1 MATPQ
6 LHNASSRIT
15 AHTDRGWVVAGRL
28 YAPPMLVTA
37 EVVGSVRGLALEG
50 LDAAQLPDVGVI
62 DLLLLGTGTGFRQ
75 APPPFLASARA
86 RGWRVEAMDSAAA
99 ARTFNVLS
107 AEERLVAALL
117 F

>member
-1 MATPQ
+1 MPTPQ
-6 LHNASSRIT
+6 LRNAQSRIS

-28 YAPPMLVTA
+28 YAPPMLITA
-37 EVVGSVRGLALEG
+37 DIVGSVRGIALPG
-50 LDAAQLPDVGVI
+50 LNAAQLPDVGVI
-62 DLLLLGTGTGFRQ
+62 DLLLLGTGADFQQ
-75 APPPFLASARA
+75 AEPQFLSSAQA

-99 ARTFNVLS
+99 ARTFNVLN